1 VAWEIDGNVIH
12 THKTKITHAM
22 KTSLI
27 LRTNKHG
34 SMPDAIMEVA
44 YFRYTPI

>member
-1 VAWEIDGNVIH
+1 
-12 THKTKITHAM
+12 M

-34 SMPDAIMEVA
+34 AMPTAIMEVA
-44 YFRYTPI
+44 HFRFTPEALVDGH